1 MNSMFLAPF
10 TIFLQ
15 FKSVRCVFFIFFGTI
30 IPSLTFGTFKNS
42 YLPQVFSPV
51 IIFINR
57 RRRLIN

>member
-15 FKSVRCVFFIFFGTI
+15 FQSIRCIFFILFGTI
-30 IPSLTFGTFKNS
+30 ISSFTFRTFKNS

-51 IIFINR
+51 
-57 RRRLIN
+57 LIEGAG